1 MNVRSSQSRLRSV
14 ATTVAVAVTLTLA
27 AAAGCDGRKE
37 PDLPSVQEKLRES
50 HVYGQAKLRIG
61 VATDE
66 PLMGDLRNGQH
77 VGFDIEIGR
86 YVAASLGYEGEQRLE
101 FVSVA
106 TEDRIPALQGGVV
119 DLVVSSFSMTEERKK
134 LVSFA
139 GPYFV
144 TTQEVMVST
153 RLKDKIRTIEDL
165 RKPAYKICT
174 SGGSTTEAELE
185 KRQVKA
191 LVVKDV
197 ADCVDGIRE
206 GRYDAVSSDETIL
219 AGFLATYPKEFEI
232 VDLPFGTSELLG
244 IGVPIGDPA
253 LRDLVAFFLQKSYQ
267 RAGTGRRARGRPRT
281 TGLSAPGCGPR
292 SASRSRSTCRSLST
306 STTRRPRREHRT
318 DRHRRPG
325 STAPGRRPA
334 RVPAR

>member
-1 MNVRSSQSRLRSV
+1 MNVRTPQSRLRSV
-14 ATTVAVAVTLTLA
+14 ATTLAVALTLTLA
-27 AAAGCDGRKE
+27 AAAGCDSRKE
-37 PDLPSVQEKLRES
+37 PDLQSVQEKMRES
-50 HVYGQAKLRIG
+50 HIYGQSKLRIG
-61 VATDE
+61 VATNE

-77 VGFDIEIGR
+77 IGFDVEIGR
-86 YVAASLGYEGEQRLE
+86 YIAASLGYEGEQQLE

-106 TEDRIPALQGGVV
+106 TEDRIPYLQGGTV

-144 TTQEVMVST
+144 TTQEVLVPV
-153 RLKDKIRTIEDL
+153 RLKDEIRTIEDL
-165 RKPAYKICT
+165 RNPKYKICT
-174 SGGSTTEAELE
+174 SGGSTTETELE

-197 ADCVDGIRE
+197 WDCVNGIRA

-253 LRDLVAFFLQKSYQ
+253 LRDLVAFFLQKSYLQ
-267 RAGTGRRARGRPRT
+267 GRDGQASPWQTAYNRT
-281 TGLSAPGCGPR
+281 LGPWLR
-292 SASRSRSTCRSLST
+292 IEKSQPQPLEVPKLVDFDDKA
-306 STTRRPRREHRT
+306 PRR
-318 DRHRRPG
+318 
-325 STAPGRRPA
+325 
-334 RVPAR
+334 